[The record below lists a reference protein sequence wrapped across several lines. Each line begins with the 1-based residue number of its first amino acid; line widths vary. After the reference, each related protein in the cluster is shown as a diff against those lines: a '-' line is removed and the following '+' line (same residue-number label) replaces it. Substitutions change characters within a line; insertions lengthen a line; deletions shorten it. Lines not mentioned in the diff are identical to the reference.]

1 MEYRVLTVSREFG
14 SGGGRIA
21 QSIAKRLGWKLLDSA
36 LIDEIA
42 CEAKVDAGVVSRFDE
57 HVEGW
62 LARMNRQAMRGAA
75 MAAGVALKE
84 EKCFDPDVMADLTRQ
99 IIEHAYDAGHCVIVG
114 RGAQCILQAKADV
127 FHVFV
132 YAPRRVRIHRLRR
145 RLEPGADIEQRLQ
158 AVDDERALYLKQ
170 RFGKDWK
177 NPHLY
182 DLMISSGEDE
192 ERTAR
197 VIEFAMW
204 KAGMSEQTDRIR
216 E

>member
-21 QSIAKRLGWKLLDSA
+21 QSIAKRLNWKLLDAS

-42 CEAKVDAGVVSRFDE
+42 CAAHVDAGVVSRFDE
-57 HVEGW
+57 HVDGW
-62 LARMNRQAMRGAA
+62 LRRLNRQAMRGAA
-75 MAAGVALKE
+75 VAAGVALQQ
-84 EKCFDPDVMADLTRQ
+84 EKCFDEDIMTDLTRQ
-99 IIEHAYDAGHCVIVG
+99 IIERAYEAGHCVIVG

-127 FHVFV
+127 FQVFV
-132 YAPRRVRIHRLRR
+132 YAPLSVRIQRLRA
-145 RLEPGADIEQRLQ
+145 RLKPGADIEARIRE
-158 AVDDERALYLKQ
+158 VDAGRAHYLKL
-170 RFGKDWK
+170 RFGKEWN

-197 VIEFAMW
+197 VIEFAMG
-204 KAGMSEQTDRIR
+204 KADCSI
-216 E
+216 

>member
-1 MEYRVLTVSREFG
+1 MDYRVLTVSREFG

-21 QSIAKRLGWKLLDSA
+21 QSIAKRLGWRLLDGA

-42 CEAKVDAGVVSRFDE
+42 CAAKVDAGVVSRFDE

-62 LARMNRQAMRGAA
+62 LSRLNRQAMRGAA
-75 MAAGVALKE
+75 MAAGVALGE
-84 EKCFDPDVMADLTRQ
+84 EKCFDPDVMADLSRQ
-99 IIEHAYDAGHCVIVG
+99 IIEHAYEGGNCVIVG
-114 RGAQCILQAKADV
+114 RGAQCILQAKPDV

-132 YAPRRVRIHRLRR
+132 YAPLRVRIHRLRT
-145 RLEPGADIEQRLQ
+145 RLEPGAHIEQRIHD
-158 AVDDERALYLKQ
+158 VDGERAHYLKL
-170 RFGKDWK
+170 RFGKEWN

-204 KAGMSEQTDRIR
+204 KRQDQGVGSR

>member
-1 MEYRVLTVSREFG
+1 MDYRVLTVSREFG

-21 QSIAKRLGWKLLDSA
+21 QSIAKRLGWKLLDAA

-42 CEAKVDAGVVSRFDE
+42 CAAKVDAGVVSRFDE

-62 LARMNRQAMRGAA
+62 LSRLNRQAMRGAA
-75 MAAGVALKE
+75 LAAGVALAE
-84 EKCFDPDVMADLTRQ
+84 EKCFDPEVMAELSRK
-99 IIEHAYDAGHCVIVG
+99 IIDQAYATGGCVIVG

-127 FHVFV
+127 FHAFV
-132 YAPRRVRIHRLRR
+132 YAPLRVKIHRLRT
-145 RLEPGADIEQRLQ
+145 RLEPGANIEQRIHD
-158 AVDDERALYLKQ
+158 VDAERTRYMKLH
-170 RFGKDWK
+170 FGKDWK

-182 DLMISSGEDE
+182 DLMVSSGDDE

-204 KAGMSEQTDRIR
+204 KGQGLRD
-216 E
+216 